1 MIRSMTGF
9 GKSILVKEGKSITVE
24 IRTLNSKQL
33 DLNTRICSL
42 FRDKENEIRSLVAKE
57 LQRGKI
63 DLAIYLEKTD
73 QASASINTEL
83 ASSYYKILAQLSTE
97 LNNPVTP
104 DIFIQALKMPDVII
118 SKKEEISEELWTSLV
133 QAIAEACAKVN
144 EFRDSEGGE
153 LAKDMEKRVRLID
166 QMIDEVTP
174 FEEARIV
181 HLRNK
186 FITTLPNLLLDNG
199 YDRNRLEEELIYYI
213 EKIDVTEEKVRLRK
227 HCAYFLETMKEEE
240 ANGKKLGFII
250 QEFGREINT
259 LGSKANDF
267 NIQQIVVKM
276 KDELEKI
283 KEQLANIL

>member
-1 MIRSMTGF
+1 
-9 GKSILVKEGKSITVE
+9 
-24 IRTLNSKQL
+24 
-33 DLNTRICSL
+33 
-42 FRDKENEIRSLVAKE
+42 

-73 QASASINTEL
+73 QALASINTEL
-83 ASSYYKILAQLSTE
+83 ASSYYKMLAQLSTE

-118 SKKEEISEELWTSLV
+118 SKKEEISEELWTSLA
-133 QAIAEACAKVN
+133 QTIAEACAKVN

-186 FITTLPNLLLDNG
+186 FITTLTNLLSDNG

>member
-1 MIRSMTGF
+1 MIKSMTGF
-9 GKSILVKEGKSITVE
+9 GKSTLVKEGKSITVE

-33 DLNTRICSL
+33 DLNTRISSL
-42 FRDKENEIRSLVAKE
+42 FRDKESEIRSLVTKE

-73 QASASINTEL
+73 QALACIDTEL
-83 ASSYYKILAQLSTE
+83 ASNYYKMLSQLSTE
-97 LNNPVTP
+97 LNSPITS

-118 SKKEEISEELWTSLV
+118 SKKEEITEELW
-133 QAIAEACAKVN
+133 IALAQTITEACAKVN
-144 EFRDSEGGE
+144 EFRGSEGGE
-153 LAKDMEKRVRLID
+153 LAKDIEKRVRLID

-174 FEEARIV
+174 FEEARIEY
-181 HLRNK
+181 LRNK
-186 FITTLPNLLLDNG
+186 FMVTLSKILTEDG
-199 YDRNRLEEELIYYI
+199 YDRSRLEEELIYYI